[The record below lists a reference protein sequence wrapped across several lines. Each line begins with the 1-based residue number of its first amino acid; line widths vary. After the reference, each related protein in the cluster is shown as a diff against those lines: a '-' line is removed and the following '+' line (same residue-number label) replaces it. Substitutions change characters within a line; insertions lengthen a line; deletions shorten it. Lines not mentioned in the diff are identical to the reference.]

1 MSLLNRVLHISSTCR
16 GEVLPGYV
24 IKVEERMFEG
34 SKVQPQQ
41 QARIFLAQADE
52 VDPGPQDSY
61 YFETTIAAM
70 RQSEPPFEP
79 TGGGLIQI
87 PKNDEDEPEWDGVE
101 VGDKIIYVM
110 APVSII
116 DGLPAPGNLEDEQT
130 IADIIGVAGSGD
142 VKKPLRNKVQS
153 AAGRSNVNET
163 NGDESTIEVPEPT
176 TDEIVQE
183 ESRIQTTGQVRIKK
197 SNAEALGIAKGS
209 QVYVNMQRGEN
220 QISFIDDVGTSRRV
234 SITRQQARELGFSL
248 DDEEVPGEYSEVVMT
263 VRRA

>member
-1 MSLLNRVLHISSTCR
+1 
-16 GEVLPGYV
+16 
-24 IKVEERMFEG
+24 MFEG

-130 IADIIGVAGSGD
+130 IADIIGVASSGD

-153 AAGRSNVNET
+153 AAGRSNADET
-163 NGDESTIEVPEPT
+163 NGDESDIEVPEPT
-176 TDEIVQE
+176 TDVVEETDRPVQ
-183 ESRIQTTGQVRIKK
+183 QTGQVRILK
-197 SNAEALGIAKGS
+197 SDADALGVVEGS
-209 QVYVNMQRGEN
+209 DIYVEVVKDGNKIQFTQSLG
-220 QISFIDDVGTSRRV
+220 QGRRFRL
-234 SITRQQARELGFSL
+234 SERQAQELGFSIDDAPGISL
-248 DDEEVPGEYSEVVMT
+248 DEVT